1 MSKTILAHK
10 SHKKQLVLTL
20 TKPLKKYK
28 TYVILYP
35 YYFPRFGKVF
45 HFFLFSI
52 KVFTQLSIYKVV
64 YYFIFN
70 CDIKKNREMTRLEY
84 SNIYLYIFG
93 RNCTPETIMQ
103 PG

>member
-1 MSKTILAHK
+1 MLFYIHIIF
-10 SHKKQLVLTL
+10 HVLVKNST
-20 TKPLKKYK
+20 
-28 TYVILYP
+28 
-35 YYFPRFGKVF
+35 
-45 HFFLFSI
+45 FFLFSI
-52 KVFTQLSIYKVV
+52 KVFTQLSIYKVI

-84 SNIYLYIFG
+84 SNIYLYIFD